1 MLMPTK
7 RSLLNQ
13 SKTVLSHW
21 WVPLVLKK
29 AEMDKLK
36 NKRLNK
42 SADLV
47 KTYNKNKILQ
57 LKSNLIQSNHS
68 LK

>member
-1 MLMPTK
+1 
-7 RSLLNQ
+7 
-13 SKTVLSHW
+13 
-21 WVPLVLKK
+21 
-29 AEMDKLK
+29 MDKLK